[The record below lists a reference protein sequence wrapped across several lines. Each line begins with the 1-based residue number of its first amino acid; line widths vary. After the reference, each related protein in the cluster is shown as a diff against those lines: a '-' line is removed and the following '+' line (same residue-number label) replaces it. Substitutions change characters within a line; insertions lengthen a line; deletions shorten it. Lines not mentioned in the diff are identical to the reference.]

1 MCEVCDTQHTS
12 LTRTDSHAF
21 EPLFQSSHT
30 THHLTHHAASP
41 THRHTHNAPPLSS
54 PHAPHAILRTITSPY
69 CTVTRTK
76 LSPVLTH
83 HAPSYAPRRPP
94 QCTVTRTTHRLL
106 LSHTLTRITP
116 SSHTH
121 QPPTRTSR
129 RPPHH
134 AVPRITPAPS
144 SRRLPHHAIPPF
156 LSACCRSRT
165 PFGTAAEAVYLVQRQ
180 FAYSIASAFC
190 RGVAPP
196 RALHLITRACTS

>member
-1 MCEVCDTQHTS
+1 MCESECVRCVIHNTLH
-12 LTRTDSHAF
+12 SHA
-21 EPLFQSSHT
+21 
-30 THHLTHHAASP
+30 LTH
-41 THRHTHNAPPLSS
+41 THSNRCSS
-54 PHAPHAILRTITSPY
+54 PHTLRTISRTMPPPPR
-69 CTVTRTK
+69 TVTRITHH